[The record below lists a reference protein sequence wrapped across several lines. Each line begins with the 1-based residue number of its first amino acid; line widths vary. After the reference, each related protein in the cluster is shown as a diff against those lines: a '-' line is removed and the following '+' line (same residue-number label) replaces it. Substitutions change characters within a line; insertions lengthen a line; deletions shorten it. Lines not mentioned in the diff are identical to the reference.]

1 MCIIKFK
8 CLVPL
13 WNHSPSFP
21 VSPPRFL
28 LQCLLIFFH
37 LGPVWPTGKQDAI
50 FSFPSLI
57 LLVEVI
63 PKYAIVQKPTLPS

>member
-1 MCIIKFK
+1 MFITKVK

-13 WNHSPSFP
+13 WNHSSSFP
-21 VSPPRFL
+21 ESPPRFL

-37 LGPVWPTGKQDAI
+37 LGPVWPTGKQDVI
-50 FSFPSLI
+50 FSFPFPI
-57 LLVEVI
+57 LLVKVI